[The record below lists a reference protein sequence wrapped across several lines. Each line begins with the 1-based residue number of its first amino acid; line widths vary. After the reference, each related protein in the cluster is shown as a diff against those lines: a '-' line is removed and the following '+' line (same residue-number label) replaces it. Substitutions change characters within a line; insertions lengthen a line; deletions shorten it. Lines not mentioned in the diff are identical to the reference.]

1 MSCNTSIQNECAFLR
16 DIIGSF
22 EKMLPFI
29 CGDEFGDKITANMK
43 FEGSVAQEDT
53 YVLSPLGSM
62 MFIYVQVTKRTFPT
76 VYTPND
82 IDLINQI
89 WVYLGRPENKILL

>member
-1 MSCNTSIQNECAFLR
+1 MSCNTSTRKECAFLT

-29 CGDEFGDKITANMK
+29 CGHEFGDTISADIR
-43 FEGSVAQEDT
+43 FEASVSQSDT
-53 YVLSPLGSM
+53 YVLNALGSM
-62 MFIYVQVTKRTFPT
+62 MFIYVQVTKKTFPT

-82 IDLINQI
+82 VDLINQI
-89 WVYLGRPENKILL
+89 WVYLGRPENKIIL